1 MDTNEKD
8 NETEITI
15 MSRTKEGTREEY
27 LLDGRDPESKEVV
40 RTLVESAPEEVL
52 METKLRGKRVFQIG
66 G

>member
-1 MDTNEKD
+1 
-8 NETEITI
+8 
-15 MSRTKEGTREEY
+15 MSRTKEVTREEY

-40 RTLVESAPEEVL
+40 RTLVESVPEEVL